1 MSGGQLYPQIARETK
16 ERQAATPVPLSLFCV
31 LQGADFTAPGV
42 VFVASQM
49 KARRSGRY
57 TRLGIPGVHILVSGF
72 FALPPRDWKAFP
84 I

>member
-1 MSGGQLYPQIARETK
+1 MTVGQPYPQIIQETK

-49 KARRSGRY
+49 KGRRSSRY
-57 TRLGIPGVHILVSGF
+57 PRLGIPGVHILVSGF
-72 FALPPRDWKAFP
+72 FALPPRDQKAFP